1 MNGKPDIRVEVD
13 PECKDVAV
21 VIKTDN
27 PQNAFVEKIIYAV
40 EHCIENEYPQI
51 TVYSGNSVV
60 LLNQWD
66 IVRIYTENRKLT
78 VCTSTGNYESRLS
91 LSELETML
99 QEDIFV
105 RISRFEIINLKKVQT
120 FDMTVAGTIKVVLED
135 GSETWV
141 ARRNV
146 RTIQQKL
153 KGGLKGGEKNE

>member
-1 MNGKPDIRVEVD
+1 MNEKPDIRVEID
-13 PECKDVAV
+13 PKCKNTEV
-21 VIKTDN
+21 VIRTDN
-27 PQNAFVEKIIYAV
+27 PQSSIIERIVYAV
-40 EHCIENEYPQI
+40 EHCIEDEYPQI
-51 TVYSGNSVV
+51 TVCSGNSVV